1 MKNTIRK
8 LVLLTCLVFLTGGE
22 SCVVDQKIIDVIL
35 KEKVC
40 AEFTE
45 DSADQE
51 YMTTETVD
59 YAQEIDQILADNNY
73 SRPDIAK
80 LTVEGGA
87 YGVVSLPGGD
97 DWNITG
103 SVNVR
108 RLDLGGSAVV
118 LINYASEDLRPLIGM
133 MKPASLNAAGV
144 NLLNAAVED
153 YLNGSDPVLEFIS
166 MGTVTPAPTESNR
179 IVFNWKAWV
188 EFAVTLQEELDVFD
202 PI

>member
-8 LVLLTCLVFLTGGE
+8 IVLLTCLVFLTGGE
-22 SCVVDQKIIDVIL
+22 SCVVDQKVIDVVL

-40 AEFTE
+40 AVFPEN
-45 DSADQE
+45 SADQE

-59 YAQEIDQILADNNY
+59 YAQEIDQILADNDY
-73 SRPDIAK
+73 VRTDIAK

-87 YGVVSLPGGD
+87 YGVVSLPDGA
-97 DWNITG
+97 DWEITG

-108 RLDLGGSAVV
+108 RVDLGGSPVG

-133 MKPASLNAAGV
+133 EKPASLNAAGV
-144 NLLNAAVED
+144 NLLNDAVED

-166 MGTVTPAPTESNR
+166 MGTVDPAPSEQNR
-179 IVFNWKAWV
+179 IIFEWKAWV
-188 EFAVTLQEELDVFD
+188 LFAVTLQEELDVFD